1 MLIAYLRLKDADI
14 QIQFAFVMG
23 KTKLAPVR
31 EISIPRLELTAAVV
45 SVKLSNII
53 RGELDMTIQDG
64 LLLDWF
70 DVCVKVH
77 QQWIKEISY
86 VWI

>member
-45 SVKLSNII
+45 SAKLSNII

-64 LLLDWF
+64 LLLD
-70 DVCVKVH
+70 
-77 QQWIKEISY
+77 
-86 VWI
+86 